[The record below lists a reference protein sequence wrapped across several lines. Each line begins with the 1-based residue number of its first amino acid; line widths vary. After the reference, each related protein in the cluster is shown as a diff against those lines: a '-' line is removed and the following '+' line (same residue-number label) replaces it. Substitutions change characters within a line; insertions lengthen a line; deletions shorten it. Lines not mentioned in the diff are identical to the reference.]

1 MYNIGLKSLETKTVD
16 NFATIR
22 GLKFRKAINKPLRFV
37 LEKATKGKITVES
50 YPSLEKGKPYIFA
63 SSHYH
68 PEDIIANLATLD
80 RSAYALFGT
89 TDQLEHNPQMY
100 AAWLNGIIYVD
111 RLNKDSR
118 AEALKKML
126 WILEHGTSVILYP
139 EGGWNNTE
147 NLPLQDI
154 FPGAYKLSKATGIEV
169 VPVSNFLE
177 PTSNNI
183 YINYGKPMDLSKY
196 DSETGRKLL
205 RDTMRAMMFEQIAMH
220 SIPIKRSELIGDV
233 HLQFMEERRKMYLQN
248 KWTRDVWDE
257 ELTVYIDKN
266 ITTPEQVR
274 EELDKVII
282 THENAHIMAPILV
295 RRREDERYNFKKY
308 MKENWNK

>member
-1 MYNIGLKSLETKTVD
+1 MYNIGLKSLETKTAD
-16 NFATIR
+16 NFATVH
-22 GLKFRKAINKPLRFV
+22 GLKIRKVINKPLRFV

-50 YPSLEKGKPYIFA
+50 YPNLKKGEPYIFA

-68 PEDIIANLATLD
+68 PEDIISNLATLD
-80 RSAYALFGT
+80 RNAYALIGT

-100 AAWLNGIIYVD
+100 AAWLNGIVYVY
-111 RLNKDSR
+111 RLNRESM
-118 AEALKKML
+118 AESLKKMIWL
-126 WILEHGTSVILYP
+126 LEHGTSVLLYP

-177 PTSNNI
+177 PTSNHI
-183 YINYGKPMDLSKY
+183 YINYGTPLNLSVY
-196 DSETGRKLL
+196 DKDTGRKFL
-205 RDTMRAMMFEQIAMH
+205 RDTMRAMMFEQILNHAALL
-220 SIPIKRSELIGDV
+220 KRGELVGDL

-248 KWTRDVWDE
+248 NWTRDVWDE
-257 ELTVYIDKN
+257 EVTVYKDKN
-266 ITTPEQVR
+266 IITPEQVR
-274 EELDKVII
+274 EELDRVVI
-282 THENAHIMAPILV
+282 TPQNAHIMAPILV
-295 RRREDERYNFKKY
+295 RRREDEMYNFKKY